1 MSQKEQTTTNQQP
14 VEEIKSSET
23 AEHETTE
30 QTDISASSNTEY
42 PVGKLGTFL
51 KDLRNSQEIPLKQLS
66 IDTKISE
73 SVLENLEA
81 ENFEALPRK
90 IYIKGFIKTYCS
102 YFKTSPDKP
111 LSYLEEVFRQSDPVT
126 DIKGRYENHD
136 GSSFQPKALI
146 KYGIILVVSI
156 VSLVLIKKFFFAAPP
171 EVINT
176 EITTEELNGNT
187 PLAGSPSNV
196 ELTQESVEGKENS
209 SSKTEKKEN
218 SVPKVTVEKES
229 KLDEIET
236 KTEDSEEGDQ
246 LPTEITFK
254 KISNNYLV
262 YKDTDIGEIKELI
275 PSGLL
280 APTDGAS
287 DKVILSTK
295 DAKTWVA
302 YQKDDEEIKQL
313 ILKENKVLVISG
325 NEVRLVIG
333 NSNQVRLIH
342 NQREVDIKSKT
353 GIKSLIFPKKVAEK
367 YRLPLFYQNSEGN
380 YVSSGKFE

>member
-1 MSQKEQTTTNQQP
+1 MSQKEQTTTDQQST
-14 VEEIKSSET
+14 EETNSPES
-23 AEHETTE
+23 AEHKTME
-30 QTDISASSNTEY
+30 QTDISASENTEY
-42 PVGKLGTFL
+42 HVGKLGTFL
-51 KDLRNSQEIPLKQLS
+51 RDLRNSEEVTLKQLS

-73 SVLENLEA
+73 SVLENLES
-81 ENFEALPRK
+81 ENFESLPRK

-136 GSSFQPKALI
+136 GTSFQAKALI
-146 KYGIILVVSI
+146 KYAIIIGVSI

-171 EVINT
+171 EIINT
-176 EITTEELNGNT
+176 EIITEELDGNT

-196 ELTQESVEGKENS
+196 ELTQESIENKE
-209 SSKTEKKEN
+209 KTALQETKQEEVTPVKEEAEKK
-218 SVPKVTVEKES
+218 S
-229 KLDEIET
+229 
-236 KTEDSEEGDQ
+236 EDSEEGDQ

-254 KISNNYLV
+254 KISDNYLV

-280 APTDGAS
+280 APTEGAS

-295 DAKTWVA
+295 NAKTWIA

-333 NSNQVRLIH
+333 NSNQIRLIH